1 MAKKIAVKIIA
12 DTDSGEAE
20 AVMADWFKEEG
31 KLFKADILQDGLGDL
46 QAMYSE
52 AFDEM
57 NVEFEEIQKRGFK
70 A

>member
-1 MAKKIAVKIIA
+1 MAKRVAVKIIA

-20 AVMADWFKEEG
+20 AVMADWLKEEG
-31 KLFKADILQDGLGDL
+31 KLFKADILHDGLGDL

>member
-1 MAKKIAVKIIA
+1 MAKKIAVRIIA

-52 AFDEM
+52 AFGEM
-57 NVEFEEIQKRGFK
+57 NTEFEEIQKEGLTT
-70 A
+70 